1 MVNGGR
7 ELTLHV
13 RGDVKRDNGEID
25 NTEVLGTINLEVGVN
40 DTTILFGQH
49 RATADSV

>member
-13 RGDVKRDNGEID
+13 RGDVKRNDGEID
-25 NTEVLGTINLEVGVN
+25 NAEVLGTIDLEVGVN
-40 DTTILFGQH
+40 DTTVFFGQH